1 MTPTPH
7 PENIPRDIAC
17 VSNTHLHFDHCG
29 GNRLFPGVPIHVQ
42 ARELADAR
50 SLDDYTIREWVDF
63 AGATYVEHE
72 GEVELVPGIRLL
84 PARGHTEGHQVV
96 VVETDAGTNVL
107 GGRRGHLVRRVRKRH
122 DRGTAARARASR
134 SDLAHARRRGPESS
148 SAKLGNNTS
157 RSAARRRP
165 SSGGRYSPREP
176 VRSGSPS
183 VLVVERGDVRDADNR
198 ALRRL

>member
-1 MTPTPH
+1 
-7 PENIPRDIAC
+7 
-17 VSNTHLHFDHCG
+17 
-29 GNRLFPGVPIHVQ
+29 
-42 ARELADAR
+42 
-50 SLDDYTIREWVDF
+50 
-63 AGATYVEHE
+63 
-72 GEVELVPGIRLL
+72 
-84 PARGHTEGHQVV
+84 VV

-107 GGRRGHLVRRVRKRH
+107 GGRRGHLVRRARKRH

-165 SSGGRYSPREP
+165 SSGGRYSPRGP
-176 VRSGSPS
+176 VGGGSPS